1 MGCSKVFT
9 SLTYHLY
16 SIIVQL
22 QGRGCNSENKNTLR
36 ATHHEIHA
44 SDIGWGSFA
53 PHTTPRQ
60 PQHPSLLIPFV
71 DGFTCFT
78 GNGMTE
84 AMLEPHLKDEA
95 GATQQQVAWTFF
107 ILGGMYLITMPTIGY
122 VSAALAVIVPRI
134 FCMF

>member
-1 MGCSKVFT
+1 
-9 SLTYHLY
+9 
-16 SIIVQL
+16 
-22 QGRGCNSENKNTLR
+22 
-36 ATHHEIHA
+36 
-44 SDIGWGSFA
+44 
-53 PHTTPRQ
+53 
-60 PQHPSLLIPFV
+60 
-71 DGFTCFT
+71 
-78 GNGMTE
+78 MTE